1 VKGRLRFQPSDR
13 GFTLIELLVVI
24 SIIATLA
31 SLLLPALSQ
40 ARNRSHQI
48 LCLNN
53 VRQLNLATIVYSY
66 DFEDRLPYNLGSTEI
81 KQMLSQGLK
90 YNWANSVL
98 NWELDSD
105 NTNVLLNTEA
115 SLGSYVGRVARVFRC
130 PSDHAVSALQ
140 RSAGWTGRSRGIS
153 MNAMVGDAGVFTM
166 GEGNS
171 NNPSYHQYRKASE
184 FVTAAETFVFIE
196 EHPDSINDGY
206 FLNRAAKYEW
216 NDLPASWHNGAANLS
231 YGDGHCEAHRWMDSV
246 TRKPGRPDGA
256 NLPIA
261 LGEER
266 GDFYWLLKRTSRS
279 EDY

>member
-1 VKGRLRFQPSDR
+1 L
-13 GFTLIELLVVI
+13 
-24 SIIATLA
+24 
-31 SLLLPALSQ
+31 
-40 ARNRSHQI
+40 
-48 LCLNN
+48 
-53 VRQLNLATIVYSY
+53 
-66 DFEDRLPYNLGSTEI
+66 
-81 KQMLSQGLK
+81 
-90 YNWANSVL
+90 NWANNVM
-98 NWELDSD
+98 NWELDAL
-105 NTNVLLNTEA
+105 NTNLALLGA
-115 SLGSYVGRVARVFRC
+115 GGLGPYCSGNSEVFRC
-130 PSDHAVSALQ
+130 PSDRVLSDLQ
-140 RSAGWTGRSRGIS
+140 RAAGWRERSRSIS
-153 MNAMVGDAGVFTM
+153 MNAMVGNAGSFMTD
-166 GEGNS
+166 GYNI
-171 NNPSYHQYRKASE
+171 NNPAYRQFDRLTQIPEPA
-184 FVTAAETFVFIE
+184 TLFVFIE